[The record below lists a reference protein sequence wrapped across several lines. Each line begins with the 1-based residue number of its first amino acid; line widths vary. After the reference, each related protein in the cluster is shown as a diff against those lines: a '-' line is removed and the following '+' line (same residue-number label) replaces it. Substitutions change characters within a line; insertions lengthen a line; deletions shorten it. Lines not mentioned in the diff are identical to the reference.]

1 MKGNVGKVIIL
12 CLVLALL
19 YGLVYYQFLWTANFD
34 PKIEDLNNELQQV
47 KREKEILDR
56 DLANIETIKRNVEI
70 LNVQDER
77 FDSYL
82 LNESNVADSIE
93 YIDNLD
99 RLFGNR
105 FKEVTFKRPVRV
117 TSKEKQREYYEFG
130 LNFQVKLSL
139 GEVMNL
145 IDYLE
150 GASKKVSISKFT
162 IKESLIKE
170 NTQSTEEENLE
181 NNIKMYDIEMA
192 INLYSLN
199 VGNADKIYEYSQQ
212 RFNRLHDDDEITFTP
227 FIGMRIEP
235 GILDRTAIERI
246 QNPAGGSSS
255 GAAPA
260 FLENVDISLYS
271 FLSGGHNFI
280 LHNKG
285 DDKVISFKTKIT
297 PKITLTF
304 YGDYIDVR
312 VVGDGG
318 DVRTL
323 NGIVSNDIINLN
335 ILTKFPTDVKENENL
350 GLNIQVIN
358 DSEKPIRVKLDDKN
372 RRTKLFDRNGDTII
386 RNSQIENL
394 KLV

>member
-145 IDYLE
+145 VDYLE

-162 IKESLIKE
+162 IKESLIEE

-212 RFNRLHDDDEITFTP
+212 
-227 FIGMRIEP
+227 IGR
-235 GILDRTAIERI
+235 AH
-246 QNPAGGSSS
+246 
-255 GAAPA
+255 
-260 FLENVDISLYS
+260 V
-271 FLSGGHNFI
+271 
-280 LHNKG
+280 
-285 DDKVISFKTKIT
+285 
-297 PKITLTF
+297 
-304 YGDYIDVR
+304 
-312 VVGDGG
+312 
-318 DVRTL
+318 
-323 NGIVSNDIINLN
+323 
-335 ILTKFPTDVKENENL
+335 
-350 GLNIQVIN
+350 
-358 DSEKPIRVKLDDKN
+358 
-372 RRTKLFDRNGDTII
+372 
-386 RNSQIENL
+386 
-394 KLV
+394 